1 MDKKDILYMAG
12 ALCIILIIALVI
24 KPVMTG
30 QPVNTGLVTTT
41 PQPTIIPVTFQ
52 NTNISHPVVTLV
64 TTIPVPALTPIL
76 TPVPPW
82 NNSVTTLTFVDPS
95 TYGISANQSIPDSS
109 RLDEK
114 SPDTNMTTYAKFSG
128 QYSGT
133 TATIDIPFPYWEL
146 VYTVEPF
153 PPLTPSKTQVIPT
166 KGEGVSY
173 SGLQGS
179 YSTETPEFSIQV
191 MDAIDPNRIVR
202 TISPPGGI
210 DLNLWLG
217 TKKTITNPQ
226 ENLKTNQKVSVSETK
241 AVDPRPWTEKFYSG
255 QTSYF
260 FIINAHNLKSYNIE
274 IRIPTR
280 YI

>member
-24 KPVMTG
+24 KPIMTG
-30 QPVNTGLVTTT
+30 QPVNTGIAAPT
-41 PQPTIIPVTFQ
+41 PQPTVIPVTIQ
-52 NTNISHPVVTLV
+52 NPNFSHQIVTHV
-64 TTIPVPALTPIL
+64 TTIPVHASTPIS
-76 TPVPPW
+76 TPVPAW
-82 NNSVTTLTFVDPS
+82 NKSVTALTFVDPS
-95 TYGISANQSIPDSS
+95 TYGISVNQSIPDSS

-114 SPDTNMTTYAKFSG
+114 RSDTNMTTYAKFSG

-133 TATIDIPFPYWEL
+133 TATINIPFPYWEL

-153 PPLTPSKTQVIPT
+153 SSVIPSKTQVIPT
-166 KGEGVSY
+166 KGEGISY

-179 YSTETPEFSIQV
+179 YSTESPDFSIQV
-191 MDAIDPNRIVR
+191 MDGIDPNRIVR

-217 TKKTITNPQ
+217 TKKSITNPQ
-226 ENLKTNQKVSVSETK
+226 DNLKTNQKVSVSETK

-274 IRIPTR
+274 IRVPTR